1 MSLQTLRT
9 NRAVILASEAI
20 GWVHMAGKAHPDF
33 LRGHG
38 GQSNGYDFK
47 QWASSLSPDWNTR
60 FAWLS
65 SAHKR
70 LKWPSSL
77 AELLRA
83 FDDGKSAESVLGLL
97 QAAHAMASGIE
108 KNHPRSTS
116 KYLGQDITHMWRTS
130 PFGHPERNL
139 LVDPPAI
146 LQPGGADALRAEI
159 GRVLDELR
167 GLVTVPTPDVEP
179 WARWRA
185 NAIGPASL
193 IRRSFLETLAETRV
207 PNNDVTLWDQS
218 YVAAALFKS
227 AVAGAILASGTNCQN
242 WQNLKQETQ
251 WRVLTVGIGAE
262 HYESRAVRIG
272 DWTGARAELDAFF
285 DDVCRL
291 VEVDVALGSVLY
303 RDGGVMA
310 FTFPGLRDGATKTDT
325 KRSLSDDD
333 ARSLRDELAR
343 AIDEL
348 AKARH
353 FETPPLVR
361 LSETSTR
368 SFIAMAKELDSARR
382 ELTTPLNRPWD
393 IAGDASDKQHTCP
406 VCLVRGSGSGDK
418 QKPCKVC
425 RDRRSGRL
433 NAWLDDKVDQN
444 TIWVSEVAD
453 HNDRVALLSFS
464 LGLDGWLDAR
474 HIDSLRAQS
483 IPMWRHFNGQL
494 GSVPDPVDGQEADRL
509 LKQALASRVS
519 QEFNKRDTLLKHL
532 QDGYQ
537 YEKSWE
543 SFFAKVVEDR
553 SDAPQ
558 WTALTHDQRA
568 AWLAHQLF
576 RKHASPGRVHRFWR
590 ASEAFFQRLLS
601 DIRERAAQ
609 HPNRWRTRRLVLK
622 AQGGTW
628 TDRET
633 YHGVWRDAPLGLVY
647 RRASDDFITITNLA
661 RCFAPTAAHSALNGQ
676 TIEVVG
682 DDTSTRTRLV
692 IERVDEKLGSLGAYH
707 PIIPIDLDPQRF
719 RVLVPLEAVDD
730 VLAAAHAQWEEA
742 FARVWD
748 RLPLYAGVVAFPR
761 MTPFQAVIE
770 AARNLEDALTT
781 APSETWRVAEASR
794 RGGVCATRWVR
805 ADGEQALTT
814 TPTRLP
820 DGRDD
825 DYYPYLA
832 VEDRP
837 PRNPRDFQ
845 HPRGQVYRHVADL
858 RPGDGATVHPS
869 RCAAVFLDSTAPRF
883 DTPEVYYLMELRERA
898 ALWALICDLAPSTS
912 ALRAAL
918 RCIEDA
924 RERWIGAPAGA
935 VATWLEF
942 ARAVLH
948 DQLGARGAA
957 LDALVDA
964 ARTGLLVRTLRWHL
978 QIQKHDLEP
987 NSPGARS

>member
-1 MSLQTLRT
+1 MSLQTLRD
-9 NRAVILASEAI
+9 NRAVLLACEAI
-20 GWVHMAGKAHPDF
+20 GWVHMAGKAHPEF
-33 LRGHG
+33 LRRNG
-38 GQSNGYDFK
+38 GQLNGYKFK
-47 QWASSLSPDWNTR
+47 QWASSWSPDWNTR
-60 FAWLS
+60 LAWLTRNS
-65 SAHKR
+65 GC
-70 LKWPSSL
+70 LTWPSSL
-77 AELLRA
+77 AELLRG
-83 FDDGKSAESVLGLL
+83 FGNGKSAKSVLGLL

-108 KNHPRSTS
+108 KNHPNSTRN
-116 KYLGQDITHMWRTS
+116 YLGQDITHMWRTS

-146 LQPGGADALRAEI
+146 LQPGGPEALSDEI

-167 GLVTVPTPDVEP
+167 GLATPLAPDVES

-185 NAIGPASL
+185 KAIGPTSL
-193 IRRSFLETLAETRV
+193 LRSSFLETLAETRI

-227 AVAGAILASGTNCQN
+227 AVAGAILAGGTN

-272 DWTGARAELDAFF
+272 DWTDSRVELDAFF
-285 DDVCRL
+285 DDVCQL
-291 VEVDVALGSVLY
+291 VEVDVALGSVVY

-310 FTFPGLRDGATKTDT
+310 FTFPGLRADVTDADT
-325 KRSLSDDD
+325 KGSLSDGN
-333 ARSLRDELAR
+333 ARSLRDELEQE
-343 AIDEL
+343 IDDL

-353 FETPPLVR
+353 LETPPLVR
-361 LSETSTR
+361 LSEKSTR

-483 IPMWRHFNGQL
+483 IPTWRHFNGHL
-494 GSVPDPVDGQEADRL
+494 GNNPNPVDGEEADRS
-509 LKQALASRVS
+509 LKRELESRVS
-519 QEFNKRDTLLKHL
+519 QFNKEDPLLKHL

-537 YEKSWE
+537 RETSWE
-543 SFFAKVVEDR
+543 SFFGKIVEDR

-558 WTALTHDQRA
+558 WATLAPGERA

-590 ASEAFFQRLLS
+590 SSEAFFQRLLS

-622 AQGGTW
+622 AKGGSW

-633 YHGVWRDAPLGLVY
+633 YHGVWPDAPLELVY
-647 RRASDDFITITNLA
+647 RKASDDFITITNLA
-661 RCFAPTAAHSALNGQ
+661 RCFAPTDAHLALKDQ
-676 TIEVVG
+676 EIVVV
-682 DDTSTRTRLV
+682 DNDTRTSTPLV
-692 IERVDEKLGSLGAYH
+692 VERVEEKLGDLGAYH
-707 PIIPIDLDPQRF
+707 PIIPLDLDPQRF
-719 RVLVPLEAVDD
+719 RVLVPLEIVDD
-730 VLAAAHAQWEEA
+730 VLAAAHAQWEET

-748 RLPLYAGVVAFPR
+748 RLPLCASVVAFPR

-781 APSETWRVAEASR
+781 ASSETWRVAESSR

-832 VEDRP
+832 VEDRR

-883 DTPEVYYLMELRERA
+883 DAPEVYYLMELRERA

-918 RCIEDA
+918 RSIEDA
-924 RERWIGAPAGA
+924 RERWYGAPAGA
-935 VATWLEF
+935 AATWLEF
-942 ARAVLH
+942 ARVVLH
-948 DQLGARGAA
+948 EQLGARGAA

-978 QIQKHDLEP
+978 QIQKHALEP
-987 NSPGARS
+987 TRLGAKS

>member
-70 LKWPSSL
+70 LTWPSSL
-77 AELLRA
+77 AKLLRG
-83 FDDGKSAESVLGLL
+83 FDAGQSEPNVLGLL

-108 KNHPRSTS
+108 KNHPGSTS

-146 LQPGGADALRAEI
+146 LQPGGPEALSAEI
-159 GRVLDELR
+159 GRVFDELS
-167 GLVTVPTPDVEP
+167 GLAAPLTPDVEP

-185 NAIGPASL
+185 EAIGPKSL
-193 IRRSFLETLAETRV
+193 LRRSFLETLAETRI

-227 AVAGAILASGTNCQN
+227 AVAGAILAGNTN
-242 WQNLKQETQ
+242 WQGLKPNTQ
-251 WRVLTVGIGAE
+251 WRVLTVGIGAA

-272 DWTGARAELDAFF
+272 DWTGARAQLDAFF

-303 RDGGVMA
+303 RDGGVVA
-310 FTFPGLRDGATKTDT
+310 FTFPGLRADVTDADT
-325 KRSLSDDD
+325 KGSLSDGN
-333 ARSLRDELAR
+333 ARSLRDELEQE
-343 AIDEL
+343 IDDL

-353 FETPPLVR
+353 LETPPLVR
-361 LSETSTR
+361 LSEKSTR

-393 IAGDASDKQHTCP
+393 ITGEAADKQHTCP

-433 NAWLDDKVDQN
+433 GAWLDDKVDQN

-453 HNDRVALLSFS
+453 HNDRAALLSFS
-464 LGLDGWLDAR
+464 LCLDGWLDAR
-474 HIDSLRAQS
+474 QVDSLRAQS
-483 IPMWRHFNGQL
+483 VTTWRHFNGQL
-494 GSVPDPVDGQEADRL
+494 GNHTNPVDGQEADRS
-509 LKQALASRVS
+509 LKRKLESRVS
-519 QEFNKRDTLLKHL
+519 QFNQQDTLLKHL

-537 YEKSWE
+537 RETSWE

-558 WTALTHDQRA
+558 WATLAPDERA

-622 AQGGTW
+622 AQGGRW

-661 RCFAPTAAHSALNGQ
+661 RCFAPTDAHSALNGQ

-682 DDTSTRTRLV
+682 DDTSARTRLV

-719 RVLVPLEAVDD
+719 RVLVPLDAVDD
-730 VLAAAHAQWEEA
+730 VLAAAYAHWEEA

-748 RLPLYAGVVAFPR
+748 RLPLYASVVAFPR

-883 DTPEVYYLMELRERA
+883 DTPEVYYLMEFRERA

-918 RCIEDA
+918 RTIEDA
-924 RERWIGAPAGA
+924 RDRWNSETAGA
-935 VATWLEF
+935 AATWLEF
-942 ARAVLH
+942 ARVVLH
-948 DQLGARGAA
+948 EQLGARGAA

-978 QIQKHDLEP
+978 QIQKHALEP
-987 NSPGARS
+987 NRPGARS